1 MFRKVPKEERNHKLE
16 TENKLL
22 KAQLAK
28 AESNV
33 DYLSMMS
40 GIDLP
45 EEANNQGMDTETEG
59 GEDNE

>member
-1 MFRKVPKEERNHKLE
+1 MFRLVPKEERDHGVE

-22 KAQLAK
+22 RAKLTK
-28 AESNV
+28 AESNL

-45 EEANNQGMDTETEG
+45 EEETQQGVNAEG